1 MQEELGIKKT
11 LLTRLSDTRWNCRV
25 KNCIAVKSNF
35 KAIIKVLNNEIVS
48 CDNKDVLQAIGEKNN
63 TFFNFLNLF

>member
-25 KNCIAVKSNF
+25 KSNF
-35 KAIIKVLNNEIVS
+35 KAIITVLKNEIDS
-48 CDNKDVLQAIGEKNN
+48 CDKKDVLQAIGEKSI
-63 TFFNFLNLF
+63 FNF